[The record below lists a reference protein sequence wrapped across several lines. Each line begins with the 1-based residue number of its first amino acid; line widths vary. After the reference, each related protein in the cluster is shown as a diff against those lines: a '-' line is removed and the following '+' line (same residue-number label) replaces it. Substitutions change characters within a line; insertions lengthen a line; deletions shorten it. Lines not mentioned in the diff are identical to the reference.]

1 MKEQNKFYNLRNFV
15 SQFAPLPYTLSLQN
29 VNWLVFFK
37 KKNRCIMIV
46 YPSVTPQTQALM
58 P

>member
-37 KKNRCIMIV
+37 KKKIDVLWLSIH
-46 YPSVTPQTQALM
+46 PLHLKPK